1 MILYYILLYYIIL
14 YYIIYY
20 YIITYVPRR
29 GAIGSK
35 PIFLYKCVAL
45 LGLLWGCCG
54 PLGALKDPLGAQEGS
69 PGPLGGAQC
78 PAGGRS
84 ILDRSL
90 IDPKVAESVFTGDVE
105 QNVVGWMMC
114 YLYVAIYR
122 YISPYGAI
130 RGRPFSSLTLIHQ
143 VVPRLCYLASLAL
156 PRATRNSLVTLP
168 QGKGT
173 LSTVRRT

>member
-1 MILYYILLYYIIL
+1 MAVSLWEVFEGLRGYFRASLALSDPWGFPGRGH
-14 YYIIYY
+14 
-20 YIITYVPRR
+20 ITYVRRR

-90 IDPKVAESVFTGDVE
+90 IDPKVAESVFAGDVE
-105 QNVVGWMMC
+105 QNVVG
-114 YLYVAIYR
+114 
-122 YISPYGAI
+122 
-130 RGRPFSSLTLIHQ
+130 
-143 VVPRLCYLASLAL
+143 
-156 PRATRNSLVTLP
+156 
-168 QGKGT
+168 
-173 LSTVRRT
+173 

>member
-1 MILYYILLYYIIL
+1 MCIIIQ
-14 YYIIYY
+14 YTIY
-20 YIITYVPRR
+20 ITYVPRR

-90 IDPKVAESVFTGDVE
+90 IDPKVAESVFAGDVE
-105 QNVVGWMMC
+105 QNVVG
-114 YLYVAIYR
+114 
-122 YISPYGAI
+122 
-130 RGRPFSSLTLIHQ
+130 
-143 VVPRLCYLASLAL
+143 
-156 PRATRNSLVTLP
+156 
-168 QGKGT
+168 
-173 LSTVRRT
+173 

>member
-1 MILYYILLYYIIL
+1 MLQSAAGQASKIYISDPLWHTVAPLRDILAGALLPQN
-14 YYIIYY
+14 
-20 YIITYVPRR
+20 IITYVPRR

-54 PLGALKDPLGAQEGS
+54 PLGALKGPLGAQEGS

-90 IDPKVAESVFTGDVE
+90 IDPKVAESVFAGDVE
-105 QNVVGWMMC
+105 QNVVG
-114 YLYVAIYR
+114 
-122 YISPYGAI
+122 
-130 RGRPFSSLTLIHQ
+130 
-143 VVPRLCYLASLAL
+143 
-156 PRATRNSLVTLP
+156 
-168 QGKGT
+168 
-173 LSTVRRT
+173 

>member
-1 MILYYILLYYIIL
+1 MLC
-14 YYIIYY
+14 

-90 IDPKVAESVFTGDVE
+90 IDPKVAESVFAGDVE
-105 QNVVGWMMC
+105 QNVVG
-114 YLYVAIYR
+114 
-122 YISPYGAI
+122 
-130 RGRPFSSLTLIHQ
+130 
-143 VVPRLCYLASLAL
+143 
-156 PRATRNSLVTLP
+156 
-168 QGKGT
+168 
-173 LSTVRRT
+173 